1 MLAEALAEF
10 KKQNNIKDVRSCV
23 VGEWISKLSEQ
34 DKKDAES
41 LIFDDPISNQ
51 KLKLFFR
58 TVGFDVSTETIRK
71 HRMKGCACLWT
82 N

>member
-1 MLAEALAEF
+1 MLADALADF
-10 KKQNNIKDVRSCV
+10 KKQNNIKEVKTCL

-41 LIFDDPISNQ
+41 LLFDDPISNH
-51 KLKLFFR
+51 KLRLFLR
-58 TVGFDVSTETIRK
+58 TIGFEVSVETIRK
-71 HRMKGCACLWT
+71 HRMKGCSCLWM